1 MSTTNKKQMAYY
13 TAPDTK
19 LIEFR
24 YKSVLLTSLNSY
36 SEVED
41 IDDITTVLTW

>member
-1 MSTTNKKQMAYY
+1 MSTTNKKQMAY

-19 LIEFR
+19 LIEFG